1 MNVASAMKVF
11 GPKMIRMIEAALVY
25 KAKVIF
31 LRCLKRVY
39 DGVLIMFDVSHA
51 HYDRVTKSFWM
62 QMPTLDG
69 SCGLSD

>member
-31 LRCLKRVY
+31 LRCLKRVS
-39 DGVLIMFDVSHA
+39 DAVLIMVVVSHA
-51 HYDRVTKSFWM
+51 HYDRVTKR
-62 QMPTLDG
+62 L
-69 SCGLSD
+69 